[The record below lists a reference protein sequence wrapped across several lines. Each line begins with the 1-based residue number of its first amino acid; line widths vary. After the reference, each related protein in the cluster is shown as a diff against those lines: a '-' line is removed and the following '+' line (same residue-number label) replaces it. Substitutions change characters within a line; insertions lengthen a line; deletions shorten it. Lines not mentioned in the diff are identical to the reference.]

1 MEPIIDSFKA
11 YSKSAEGRKKVAT
24 NFVVNEFAS
33 KDGADIVIINDLLPI
48 VCQLVRNWFGYSFS
62 PTSAYR
68 TVTHNKSVGGAAKSN
83 HIYGMA
89 VDIPTCG
96 KIKPIELY
104 NFLDNLFSDSCEI
117 GLYSWGVHFAP
128 TKEKRRFTDKS
139 YKEVK

>member
-1 MEPIIDSFKA
+1 MKPLLDSFTV
-11 YSKSAEGRKKVAT
+11 YSKTIEGNVKVAT

-33 KDGADIVIINDLLPI
+33 KDGAEAVIINNLCPI
-48 VCQLVRNWFGYSFS
+48 VCQIIRNWFGYSFS

-68 TVTHNKSVGGAAKSN
+68 TVSHNKNVGGAGASN
-83 HIYGMA
+83 HIFGLA

-96 KIKPIELY
+96 KIKAIELY
-104 NFLDNLFSDSCEI
+104 NFLDKLFCDSCEI

-139 YKEVK
+139 YKGG